1 MYMENLEYLSSP
13 LSVQHTYEDEVREEL
28 CLQLAESVSDLGA
41 CDFSREIV
49 AEGAKWLVTVTRR

>member
-1 MYMENLEYLSSP
+1 MENMEYNSSSSP
-13 LSVQHTYEDEVREEL
+13 LSVQHTYEDEVRQEL

-49 AEGAKWLVTVTRR
+49 ADDTKWLVTVTRR